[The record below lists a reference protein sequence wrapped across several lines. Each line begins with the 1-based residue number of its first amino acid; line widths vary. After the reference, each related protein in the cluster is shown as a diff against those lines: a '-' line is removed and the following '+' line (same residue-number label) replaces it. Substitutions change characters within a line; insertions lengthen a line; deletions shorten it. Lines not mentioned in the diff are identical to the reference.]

1 MILEKDRMLKLRFGV
16 NFREMGG
23 YPTKNGQ
30 VTQWRKLLRSGN
42 LGELAPEDVDYLKD
56 YGLKYVV
63 DLRSESESA
72 YFPDKMP
79 EGAHYYNLSVYPF
92 ASSLFKNLGVIGS
105 MKLKTGNLSFV
116 DESYAQMLADPHAQ
130 HVYRNLF
137 QLLLQND
144 QPDESL
150 VFHCAAGKDRTGVGG
165 FLILNA
171 LQVKDEAIMN
181 DYLMTNLYYS
191 NASTEMINGIL
202 TDDDQ
207 DSLANEL
214 NSNLAVA
221 SENFETLYHT
231 ANAISGSVQN
241 YLQDKMKLSDQDLEK
256 LGKLYLK

>member
-1 MILEKDRMLKLRFGV
+1 
-16 NFREMGG
+16 
-23 YPTKNGQ
+23 
-30 VTQWRKLLRSGN
+30 
-42 LGELAPEDVDYLKD
+42 
-56 YGLKYVV
+56 
-63 DLRSESESA
+63 
-72 YFPDKMP
+72 
-79 EGAHYYNLSVYPF
+79 
-92 ASSLFKNLGVIGS
+92 
-105 MKLKTGNLSFV
+105 
-116 DESYAQMLADPHAQ
+116 
-130 HVYRNLF
+130 
-137 QLLLQND
+137 
-144 QPDESL
+144 
-150 VFHCAAGKDRTGVGG
+150 
-165 FLILNA
+165 LILNA

>member
-1 MILEKDRMLKLRFGV
+1 MENDRLLKLQFGV

-23 YPTKNGQ
+23 YPTKTGQ
-30 VTQWRKLLRSGN
+30 QTQWHKLLRSGN
-42 LGELAPEDVDYLKD
+42 LGELTSKDVDYLHD

-63 DLRSESESA
+63 DLRSESESQ

-79 EGAHYYNLSVYPF
+79 QGAQYYNLSVYPF
-92 ASSLFKNLGVIGS
+92 ASSLFKNLGVVGS
-105 MKLKTGNLSFV
+105 MKLKTSELSFV

-171 LQVKDEAIMN
+171 LQVKEEAILN

-191 NASTEMINGIL
+191 NATNQEINGIL
-202 TDDDQ
+202 TNSDQ
-207 DSLANEL
+207 DSLANAL

-221 SENFETLYHT
+221 SENFDTLYHT
-231 ANAISGSVQN
+231 ASAISGSVQN
-241 YLQDKMKLSDQDLEK
+241 YLQDKMMLSDQDLEK
-256 LGKLYLK
+256 LSKIYLR